1 MFDLRILY
9 VVHQFFPKWYTGTER
24 FVLNLAKQMQKMGHY
39 VEVVTYGLGDDNGFS
54 ANDDISIKKSNFE
67 NVPVTY
73 LKYTVSDENL
83 NFNIFNNK
91 SNNLELFFKKYLEN
105 GRFNL
110 VHVGHPMRLGFGI
123 KAASSLNLPIV
134 LTLTDFWPMCP
145 RGIAVT
151 GRGELCNNPRNG
163 EECVEKCFGDLWKDK
178 LINRFEDAKELFLLV
193 NSIVSPTDFL
203 GKMYKNAFPFINLMV
218 VHYADDYKNI
228 RFNSRRY
235 SKDSELT
242 LGFLSTLLPHKGAH
256 VLLEAFNISETK
268 NIRLKIY
275 GHYFTEKDYYECL
288 VKKYNSKNIE
298 FCGEYKYEDLS
309 NILHELDMI
318 VVPSV
323 WWENSPLVM
332 LQALA
337 HNVPAIVSDLGGMT
351 EVIKDGVNG
360 FTFKI
365 GNAESLAKKLKL
377 LSNDPTILNE
387 LKAGIRHPPRI
398 EESAFEYE
406 KLYLRLVSRQISSVG

>member
-9 VVHQFFPKWYTGTER
+9 IVHQFFPKWYTGTER

-54 ANDDISIKKSNFE
+54 TDEGIAIKKSNFE

-73 LKYTVSDENL
+73 LKYTVSEENL
-83 NFNIFNNK
+83 NFNIFNK
-91 SNNLELFFKKYLEN
+91 SNNLEIFFKNYLEK

-145 RGIAVT
+145 KGIAVT
-151 GRGELCNNPRNG
+151 GRGELCHNPRNG
-163 EECVEKCFGDLWKDK
+163 EECIQKCFGDYWKDQ
-178 LINRFEDAKELFLLV
+178 LINRFEDTKELFQLV
-193 NSIVSPTDFL
+193 NNIVSGTDFM
-203 GKMYKNAFPFINLMV
+203 GKMYENVFPFINV
-218 VHYADDYKNI
+218 IVIYFGEDYKNV
-228 RFNSRRY
+228 RFNSRIY
-235 SKDSELT
+235 YKESELT
-242 LGFLSTLLPHKGAH
+242 LGFLSTLQPHKGAH
-256 VLLEAFNISETK
+256 VLLEAFNISKIK
-268 NIRLKIY
+268 NIKLKIY
-275 GHYFTEKDYYECL
+275 GNYFNEKDYYESL

-298 FCGEYKYEDLS
+298 FCGEYKYEDFPDL
-309 NILHELDMI
+309 LDRLDMI
-318 VVPSV
+318 VVPSA

-332 LQALA
+332 LKSLA

-351 EVIKDGVNG
+351 EIIKDGVNG
-360 FTFKI
+360 FTFKA
-365 GNAESLAKKLKL
+365 GNAESLANKLKL
-377 LSNDPTILNE
+377 LSEDPTILNK

-398 EESAFEYE
+398 EETAFEYE
-406 KLYLRLVSRQISSVG
+406 KLYLELAKIGETKED